1 LLDKAFDFAWK
12 FTSID
17 NSSSRVTFHNPPN
30 RWEASGSPIEELE
43 ASRLEPQFLDR
54 GNQELS
60 RKKQAIRNA
69 QMSRLANAVDDTTAM
84 LGLDSEFKIIA

>member
-1 LLDKAFDFAWK
+1 MAIHLNRRIVIESDVLR
-12 FTSID
+12 TT
-17 NSSSRVTFHNPPN
+17 NSTGG
-30 RWEASGSPIEELE
+30 EASRSLIEEVE

-84 LGLDSEFKIIA
+84 LGLDSEFEIIA